1 MMSRIIFFLVGLVSL
16 GLIGLSSTASAY
28 SPLCSNYGGGVCK
41 AGPCANTPTS
51 AICKED
57 ARQYSSAKNPINNVL
72 QTVSNI
78 MALLTGV
85 VAVGMI
91 IGSGLVMTTSGGNP
105 ERVKKARAI
114 LQAAIIGLII
124 VALAWTFVTFVVQNL
139 IQ

>member
-1 MMSRIIFFLVGLVSL
+1 MSKIILFLVGLVSL
-16 GLIGLSSTASAY
+16 VLIGLSSSAFAY
-28 SPLCSNYGGGVCK
+28 SPLCSKYEGGVCTT
-41 AGPCANTPTS
+41 GPCANTPGS

-57 ARQYSSAKNPINNVL
+57 AQQYGSNKNPINNVL

-78 MALLTGV
+78 MALLTGL

-114 LQAAIIGLII
+114 LQASIIGLIV
-124 VALAWTFVTFVVQNL
+124 VALAWSFVTFVVQNL